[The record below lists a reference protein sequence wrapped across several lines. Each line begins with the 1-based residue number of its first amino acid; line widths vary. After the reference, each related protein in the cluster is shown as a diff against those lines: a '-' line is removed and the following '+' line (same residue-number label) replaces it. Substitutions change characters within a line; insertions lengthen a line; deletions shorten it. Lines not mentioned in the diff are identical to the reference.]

1 MSDIID
7 SLKELIENRT
17 LDDILMDLMHY
28 GIPDGEDWETQIF
41 GFVGKLWTSGL
52 KYPEEFQHFEQY
64 SNKSIGKNNMS

>member
-28 GIPDGEDWETQIF
+28 DGEDWETQIF
-41 GFVGKLWTSGL
+41 GFVGKMWMSGL
-52 KYPEEFQHFEQY
+52 IYPEEFQHFEQY
-64 SNKSIGKNNMS
+64 SNKSIGKKNMS